1 MSTVL
6 SPPRS
11 VPIVLPRWLPLVLI
25 LAVAAALRFVVV
37 PNSDVSWD
45 LTIADKV
52 LDGQRLYT
60 DIIEVNPPAT
70 VYLYMLPALLGRWT
84 GLSADLFVDLLVF
97 AAAGLSLWVS
107 NRVLAR
113 ADALPGDRSELAAIT
128 AAVLL
133 ILPAHT
139 FGEREHIVL
148 ILFLPLLAVSVLRA
162 YGHRPGLWMAVLAGT
177 CGGIVA
183 IIKPFFAAPIVCVAL
198 TAAYFCRSW
207 RPIFALENWIAAGLL
222 AVYTAWVAMA
232 YPEFFSDVVP
242 LVLMVYV
249 PAKASIGQILTQFAT
264 PLWLCAWG
272 LVIFF
277 DRRALLRLPVAMVLS
292 ASIGF
297 AIAFYIQQKGW
308 PYQSYPMIAL
318 ALIAFVPTFLAYW
331 RRDGSGD
338 PALRKQRMAV
348 ALATGLLVGGCFSW
362 LNSSLYVGGIAQ
374 AVRALKPHPKLLTLS
389 IDLSVGFPLTREV
402 EGTWVG
408 RLASLWISGDV
419 WHRLLTEDLDG
430 DTLAKL
436 KAYAA
441 RDRRTFTED
450 LARGRPDII
459 LVDHRQQVPW
469 ADWIR
474 SYPPLAEQ
482 MKAYRK
488 VRAFGEIDILC
499 REQECRP
506 VEGGQK

>member
-6 SPPRS
+6 SPSRGAPL
-11 VPIVLPRWLPLVLI
+11 VLPRWLPLILI
-25 LAVAAALRFVVV
+25 LAVAVVLRHVLV

-45 LTIADKV
+45 LTIADKMI
-52 LDGQRLYT
+52 DGQRLYV

-84 GLSADLFVDLLVF
+84 GMPAELFVDMLVF
-97 AAAGLSLWVS
+97 AAAGLSLWLS
-107 NRVLAR
+107 SRVLAR
-113 ADALPGDRSELAAIT
+113 ADILPGNRSELAAIV

-148 ILFLPLLAVSVLRA
+148 ILFLPLLAVAVLR
-162 YGHRPGLWMAVLAGT
+162 GRGRRPDLWMAVLAGI
-177 CGGIVA
+177 CGGGVA
-183 IIKPFFAAPIVCVAL
+183 IIKPFFAIPIVCVAL
-198 TAAYFCRSW
+198 SAAYFSRGW

-222 AVYTAWVAMA
+222 AAYTAWVAMA
-232 YPEFFSDVVP
+232 FPEFFSDVLP
-242 LVLMVYV
+242 LVLTVYV
-249 PAKASIGQILTQFAT
+249 PAKMSMGRILIQYAT

-272 LVIFF
+272 FVAFF
-277 DRRALLRLPVAMVLS
+277 DRRALFRLPVAMLLA

-318 ALIAFVPTFLAYW
+318 ALIAFVPAFLTYW
-331 RRDGSGD
+331 RRDGSGN
-338 PALRKQRMAV
+338 PAQRKQRMAV
-348 ALATGLLVGGCFSW
+348 ALAVGLLVGSSFSW
-362 LNSSLYVGGIAQ
+362 MNSSLYVASIAQ
-374 AVRALKPHPKLLTLS
+374 AVRALNPHPKLLALS
-389 IDLSVGFPLTREV
+389 IDLSVGFPLTREA

-408 RLASLWISGDV
+408 RVASLWISGDV
-419 WHRLLTEDLDG
+419 WYRRLTEDLDPE
-430 DTLAKL
+430 TLAKL

-441 RDRRTFTED
+441 RDRQIFTED
-450 LARGRPDII
+450 LARGRPDIL

-474 SYPPLAEQ
+474 TYPPLADQ

-488 VRAFGEIDILC
+488 IQTLGQIDILC
-499 REQECRP
+499 REHGCGPANGRQE
-506 VEGGQK
+506 